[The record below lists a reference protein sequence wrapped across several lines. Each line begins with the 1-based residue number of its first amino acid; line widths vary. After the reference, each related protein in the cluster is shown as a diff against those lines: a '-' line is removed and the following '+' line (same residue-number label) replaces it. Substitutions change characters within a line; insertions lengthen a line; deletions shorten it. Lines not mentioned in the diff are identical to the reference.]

1 VARKKL
7 WRKSPLRPNKF
18 STLVIAGGGTGGH
31 VLAGI
36 SIADAWKAETGSE
49 SKVYFIGT
57 RGGMEE
63 KLVPKSG
70 YPLYLLRI
78 GALNQ
83 VSLKRKIFTLFQLPL
98 AFVDSLIFF
107 LKTKPDVVIGV
118 GGYSSGPAVLVA
130 RLLGIHSAILEQ
142 NVVSGLTNRWLSRFV
157 HRIFSAF
164 PLNEKS
170 HLPKEKVEVTGNPV
184 RSKLNPELPIV
195 TQPFTVFI
203 FGGSQGAIGI
213 NTLVLDSLDYL
224 KIHQAKIQFIHQT
237 GEKDFDR
244 VNASYEKHGFRAR
257 VEKFIY
263 EMGDAYKQSSLV
275 ICRAGSSTLAELAR
289 VRRPAVLIPYPFASD
304 RHQEK
309 NALQFVQAGACE
321 ILLQD
326 KSTGK
331 DIAEMILRFHNDP
344 NRLEKMAKN
353 IAKFDRPD
361 AAKKIVKMLREHHA
375 S

>member
-1 VARKKL
+1 MSPE
-7 WRKSPLRPNKF
+7 KSA
-18 STLVIAGGGTGGH
+18 TLVIAGGGTGGH

-36 SIADAWKAETGSE
+36 AIADAWKAEIGSQ

-57 RGGMEE
+57 QGGMEE

-70 YPLYLLRI
+70 YPLHLLKI

-83 VSLKRKIFTLFQLPL
+83 VSFKRKLFTLFQLPM
-98 AFVDSLIFF
+98 AFIDSFIFF

-130 RLLGIHSAILEQ
+130 RFLRIHSAILEQ

-164 PLNEKS
+164 PLSEKS
-170 HLPKEKVEVTGNPV
+170 QLPRNKVEVTGNPV
-184 RSKLNPELPIV
+184 RSQLTPLPI
-195 TQPFTVFI
+195 TMQPFTVFI

-213 NTLVLDSLDYL
+213 NTLMLDSLDYL
-224 KIHQAKIQFIHQT
+224 KENGSKIQIIHQT
-237 GEKDFDR
+237 GEKDFER
-244 VNASYEKHGFRAR
+244 VKAHYEKMGVKAR
-257 VEKFIY
+257 VEKFIF
-263 EMGDAYKQSSLV
+263 EMGDAYKQASLV
-275 ICRAGSSTLAELAR
+275 ICRSGSSTLAELAR

-331 DIAEMILRFHNDP
+331 DMAEFILRFYNDP
-344 NRLEKMAKN
+344 QRLEKMAKN
-353 IAKFDRPD
+353 IEKFDRPD
-361 AAKKIVKMLREHHA
+361 AAKKIVRLLREQNA
-375 S
+375 G